1 MYKIV
6 RMYFNE
12 RIPKRTIR
20 TGLTLAEAQAHCRD
34 SEASSSTCMKAAGKA
49 RTRKLGSWM
58 DGYQNCRK

>member
-20 TGLTLAEAQAHCRD
+20 TGLTLAEAQEHCRD
-34 SEASSSTCMKAAGKA
+34 PEASSSTCTKAAGKA
-49 RTRKLGSWM
+49 RTRRLGAWM
-58 DGYQNCRK
+58 DGYQSCRK